1 MTKGKDFFGKDI
13 TDVIEQACSTFQTTQ
28 DELDIEVLETGSA
41 GIFGLCKK
49 QAHIRV
55 TRKPCSE
62 GESEPVKETSNTAAP
77 SGSDKVE
84 ETLPAENDQ
93 SGEIEKVQETLSS
106 APENTELPEEPSV
119 SGKSDSDQGNEIPE
133 ETDVEQVTIPVP
145 PYGRN
150 TMEVVEVQPP
160 SQDVLDSIQE
170 TLSQLLGHM
179 QCPGTVDVQFVT
191 NTVECQI
198 TSEYETDIIGP
209 DGRTLDSLQY
219 LLRKMIARQLPDR
232 ALLAVNV
239 GEFREKRAEEL
250 KQKAVKLAALV
261 KEDGKTQAIPALNP
275 SERRI
280 VHIALQDDKSVRSR
294 SVGDGLFKKVL
305 IYKPG
310 KSRRGPGKK
319 KRGQHGNRRSND

>member
-13 TDVIEQACSTFQTTQ
+13 TDVIEQACNTFQTTQ

-55 TRKPCSE
+55 TRKSVPKMDAEHGEKSTDSGTETKVHEKAGAAEPAGMSE
-62 GESEPVKETSNTAAP
+62 HSNEQPGKNVAAEEKKPDLKPSPEKTDTEEKGKEIVAVSSPYKESE
-77 SGSDKVE
+77 
-84 ETLPAENDQ
+84 AE
-93 SGEIEKVQETLSS
+93 S
-106 APENTELPEEPSV
+106 A
-119 SGKSDSDQGNEIPE
+119 G
-133 ETDVEQVTIPVP
+133 
-145 PYGRN
+145 
-150 TMEVVEVQPP
+150 EVQAEDFAEIQPP
-160 SQDVLDSIQE
+160 DQDTLHSIRQ
-170 TLSQLLGHM
+170 TLTQLLEYM
-179 QCPGTVDVQFVT
+179 NCPGTAEVT
-191 NTVECQI
+191 FSSNTVECRI
-198 TSEYETDIIGP
+198 TSEHEQDIIGP

-219 LLRKMIARQLPDR
+219 LLRKMIARLLPDR
-232 ALLAVNV
+232 VLLAVNV

-250 KQKAVKLAALV
+250 KQKAVELAALV

-310 KSRRGPGKK
+310 KNRRGPGRK
-319 KRGQHGNRRSND
+319 KRVQHGNRRSND